1 MALDLE
7 KLLAPVT
14 GEDPAGPDLAYDPQ
28 RHLIEQVF
36 DASVS
41 IDASGVAENAG
52 DVDWR
57 AIIAAIADQSA
68 RTKDVWLPV
77 YLCRA
82 GARAGQLATV
92 ETGALALA
100 GILERYWSN
109 AHPRLE
115 EYGFLG
121 RKGACDTLASF
132 REFVGPLGRVVL
144 VEHGRFGR
152 FTVEDLIRF
161 RRGGEGEEGYG
172 PFRAALEEGGQEG
185 LGDAAARLQAIH
197 DAFRRSDAVLMEHAG
212 PEGGTN
218 FAPVYE
224 CLAAA
229 EAAITAFLP
238 RAEPIAENEDR
249 GEKGELMSDAPAA
262 GPRMTGVVRNRDDV
276 ARTLD
281 LVIDYYRRSEPT
293 SPVPMLLERAK
304 AWVALDFM
312 TVLQDIAPGALD
324 DARSLLQSR
333 LNTGQGI

>member
-7 KLLAPVT
+7 KLLAPVA
-14 GEDPAGPDLAYDPQ
+14 GEDPAGLDLAYDPQ
-28 RHLIEQVF
+28 RHEIEQAF
-36 DASVS
+36 DSSVS
-41 IDASGVAENAG
+41 IDASGLAEG
-52 DVDWR
+52 GSDVDWR
-57 AIIAAIADQSA
+57 AIVAAIADQSA

-92 ETGALALA
+92 EMGARALA
-100 GILERYWSN
+100 GLLETFWER

-144 VEHGRFGR
+144 VEHPRLGQ
-152 FTVEDLIRF
+152 FTANDLIRF
-161 RRGGEGEEGYG
+161 HRSGEGEEGYG
-172 PFRAALEEGGQEG
+172 AFRAALAEGALEG
-185 LGDAAARLQAIH
+185 LTDAADRLEAIQ
-197 DAFRRSDAVLMEHAG
+197 DGFRRADALLMTHAG

-218 FAPVYE
+218 FASVYE
-224 CLAAA
+224 CLAGIAD
-229 EAAITAFLP
+229 AIDAFLP
-238 RAEPIAENEDR
+238 QPEIAVAEDAVEDGEAASATPSAEAR
-249 GEKGELMSDAPAA
+249 VSG
-262 GPRMTGVVRNRDDV
+262 TIRNRDDV
-276 ARTLD
+276 IRMLD
-281 LVIDYYRRSEPT
+281 LVVDYYRRSEPA

-324 DARSLLQSR
+324 DARMLLQSR
-333 LNTGQGI
+333 LGG